1 MAASRIPAFVIN
13 LDGHEAKFEG
23 VLSRLSG
30 CPNMSGI
37 LDGPARFKAVNMLG
51 KMGEFA
57 QRTQDPSAI
66 VSLFAAKTM
75 VMGERRYHCQL
86 TSEGAIGCYL
96 SHYSLWKKCVEMQRP
111 ILIMEDDI
119 AFVQGRLAEV
129 LSQVN
134 SMMED
139 AGDSLQGVV
148 SFDFLNYYSISAK
161 EPVLPV
167 KSGTLQIGNLHRITR
182 PFFATG
188 MYMIHPR
195 AAKALV
201 ETAFPIEVQ
210 VDAYMGFRAD
220 PALCAMLKLAPV
232 HIYGALSPGPGFQR
246 FAYQPN
252 TGYSTIQ
259 RNDCPMCEKGLRLT
273 SPTEDPPLNG
283 EERYGSTMQVGQAAG
298 KNCTSTKFIA
308 PFVIA
313 QIAIILLVLFAIYRL
328 RS

>member
-23 VLSRLSG
+23 VLSRLSR

-37 LDGPARFKAVNMLG
+37 LDGPARFRAVDMLG
-51 KMGEFA
+51 RMGDFA
-57 QRTQDPSAI
+57 ERTQDPSAI

-75 VMGERRYHCQL
+75 VVGERRYHCQL

-111 ILIMEDDI
+111 ILIMEDDV
-119 AFVQGRLAEV
+119 AFAQGRLAEV
-129 LSQVN
+129 LSRVN

-148 SFDFLNYYSISAK
+148 CFDFLNYFSISAK

-167 KSGTLQIGNLHRITR
+167 EPGTNLHRITR
-182 PFFATG
+182 PFFGLA

-201 ETAFPIEVQ
+201 ETALPIEVQ
-210 VDAYMGFRAD
+210 VDAYMAFRAD
-220 PALCAMLKLAPV
+220 PALCAMLNLTPV
-232 HIYGALSPGPGFQR
+232 HIYGALGHGPGFQR
-246 FAYQPN
+246 FAFQLN
-252 TGYSTIQ
+252 TGRSTIQ
-259 RNDCPMCEKGLRLT
+259 RDDCPMCETGLRQT
-273 SPTEDPPLNG
+273 PPTEDPLLNG
-283 EERYGSTMQVGQAAG
+283 KERYGSAMQLGISGQAASE
-298 KNCTSTKFIA
+298 NCTLTKFIA
-308 PFVIA
+308 PFVA
-313 QIAIILLVLFAIYRL
+313 VQIAIILLVLFIIYKVQK
-328 RS
+328 